1 MPRHT
6 KEFQDNTRLE
16 KTNERYTVKGML
28 LDELYNF
35 IHLERR
41 KFFYT
46 AWDLTIRPAKSIKMV
61 LTGYRK
67 YLYPYFNYLF
77 LIGTITI
84 FLSVH
89 YKFFVTGFDIG
100 NQSNFLD
107 YILNQMGFNR
117 EFRQSFFLYAEEFAT
132 IVNIVAIPFFSLFS
146 FLFFYKSKYNYAEH
160 FILNVYI
167 AAQQLL
173 FLLLFIPFLELFK
186 TSRDSVMLIYTI
198 IMQVYNIWV
207 YTAFFEGKILWK
219 ISKSMLVIALA
230 FLVQTPVNYGVFAL
244 LRPFTE
250 WLDKVF

>member
-1 MPRHT
+1 MPRLT
-6 KEFQDNTRLE
+6 KEYQDKTRLE
-16 KTNERYTVKGML
+16 KSEQRFTVKGML
-28 LDELYNF
+28 QDELYNL

-46 AWDLTIRPAKSIKMV
+46 AWDLTVRPAKAIKMV
-61 LTGYRK
+61 LSGHRK
-67 YLYPYFNYLF
+67 YLYPYLNYLF

-100 NQSNFLD
+100 NQSSFFD
-107 YILNQMGFNR
+107 GVLNWMGFNR

-132 IVNIVAIPFFSLFS
+132 IVNIVAIPFFSFFS
-146 FLFFYKSKYNYAEH
+146 YLFFKKSKYNYAEH

-173 FLLLFIPFLELFK
+173 FLLLFIPFLEIFK
-186 TSRDSVMLIYTI
+186 SSRDSVIFAYTA
-198 IMQVYNIWV
+198 IMQIYNIWV
-207 YTAFFEGKILWK
+207 YTALFEGKTIWK
-219 ISKSMLVIALA
+219 ILKSALVIALA
-230 FLVQTPVNYGVFAL
+230 FFVQTPFNYGVFAL
-244 LRPFTE
+244 LRPFTA